1 VDASLVLP
9 RSLIEN
15 RRGSPW
21 LKEIPEI
28 VGKCSELWE
37 LRVGAPLPQL
47 FYNYLAAVERTDGSS
62 AILKIC
68 PADWEF
74 ESELNA
80 LRLYDGRGAVRL
92 LESDEAMGAMLL
104 EPLRPGQPIKTLD
117 DDDLA
122 TAIACRVMK
131 RFWRPPPQQHRF
143 RDLEYWGLAF
153 HRHLQEY
160 GGAGPIPAAIFE
172 RGESMWKELVDDGGA
187 RVVLHG
193 DLNYG
198 NLLSSARDSW
208 LAIDPKGVLGES
220 VFDTAILL
228 HDPSDRILAQPSP
241 SRFLAR
247 RVDVIVEVT
256 GFDRRRV
263 IDWGFA
269 YAVLSG
275 VWSAEEQGS
284 DWEEATACAEV
295 LQTL

>member
-1 VDASLVLP
+1 
-9 RSLIEN
+9 
-15 RRGSPW
+15 
-21 LKEIPEI
+21 
-28 VGKCSELWE
+28 
-37 LRVGAPLPQL
+37 
-47 FYNYLAAVERTDGSS
+47 
-62 AILKIC
+62 
-68 PADWEF
+68 
-74 ESELNA
+74 
-80 LRLYDGRGAVRL
+80 
-92 LESDEAMGAMLL
+92 
-104 EPLRPGQPIKTLD
+104 
-117 DDDLA
+117 
-122 TAIACRVMK
+122 
-131 RFWRPPPQQHRF
+131 
-143 RDLEYWGLAF
+143 
-153 HRHLQEY
+153 
-160 GGAGPIPAAIFE
+160 
-172 RGESMWKELVDDGGA
+172 
-187 RVVLHG
+187 VLHG

-198 NLLSSARDSW
+198 NVLSSARDRW
-208 LAIDPKGVLGES
+208 LAIDPKGVVGEQ